1 MEIKASPAHRL
12 IPSVG
17 DLLFTT
23 VLCSRYFT
31 AKSTLLNDGDTGY
44 HIRAG
49 ELILATGAVPRFD
62 SFSQHSPPIPWVA
75 HEWLSEVLMA
85 ATHRLLGMGGI
96 VAGAALLLAL
106 TGYIL
111 FRSLRSS
118 GAGVLLASAITLL
131 ALASSQLHWLA
142 RPHLFSLL
150 LLVLFHHL
158 IESWHRERGNDLYL
172 LPPLMLLWANLHGG
186 FMAGFILLGAYLAGN
201 LVSLALAP
209 DPERGALRRKLTQL
223 SITTG
228 ACLAAALINPY
239 GYRLLLF
246 PFRLATESYLMN
258 NVSEFLTPD
267 FHSQLPFKYLLLL
280 AVGVLA
286 LWRKGPEPTELI
298 LMLGFGYMALY
309 AVRYIPLFALVS
321 APIIARGVTEIAQR
335 GGIATRVLRERSERL
350 SRIDDRAGSFWP
362 WAAAFAVAVALIY
375 GRPSHA
381 FDPSVKPVAACEFL
395 MRHRIS
401 GNMFNSDEFGD
412 YLIYRGFPSYRV
424 FIDGRLDMY
433 GSDRLREY
441 NQVVHF
447 EKGWES
453 VLEKYRV
460 SWILFDTKSG
470 FTRFLLKEQD
480 WALIYSDP
488 VASIFVQKSPGDER
502 LRVQYQALQLK
513 GGQAAF

>member
-1 MEIKASPAHRL
+1 METKPSLAHRL

-17 DLLFTT
+17 DLFFIT
-23 VLCSRYFT
+23 VLCSLYFT
-31 AKSTLLNDGDTGY
+31 SKSSLLNDGDTGY

-62 SFSQHSPPIPWVA
+62 SFSQYSPPIPWVA
-75 HEWLSEVLMA
+75 HEWLSEVVMA
-85 ATHRLLGMGGI
+85 ATHQLLGMSGI
-96 VAGAALLLAL
+96 VAGSALLLAL
-106 TGYIL
+106 TGYLL
-111 FRSLRSS
+111 FRSLRNST
-118 GAGVLLASAITLL
+118 AGVLLASAITFL
-131 ALASSQLHWLA
+131 ALSSSQLHWLA

-150 LLVLFHHL
+150 LLVIFHHL

-201 LVSLALAP
+201 LVSLALPP

-223 SITTG
+223 SIVTG

-246 PFRLATESYLMN
+246 PFRLATETYLMD

-286 LWRKGPEPTELI
+286 LWRKGPEPTELM

-335 GGIATRVLRERSERL
+335 GGIAARVLRERSERL
-350 SRIDDRAGSFWP
+350 SRIDERAGGFWP

-381 FDPSVKPVAACEFL
+381 FDASEKPVAACEFL
-395 MRHRIS
+395 MRQKIS

-412 YLIYRGFPSYRV
+412 YLIYLGFPSYRV

-441 NQVVHF
+441 NKVVHF
-447 EKGWES
+447 EKGWDS

-470 FTRFLLKEQD
+470 FTRFLLKERD
-480 WALIYSDP
+480 WVLVYSDP
-488 VASIFVQKSPGDER
+488 VASIFVKKAPGDER

-513 GGQAAF
+513 GGQATF